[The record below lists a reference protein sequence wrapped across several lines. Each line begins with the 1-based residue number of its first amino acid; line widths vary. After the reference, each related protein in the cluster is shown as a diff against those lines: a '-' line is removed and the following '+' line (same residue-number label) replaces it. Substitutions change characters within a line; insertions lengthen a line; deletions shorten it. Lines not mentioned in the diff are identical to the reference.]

1 MLDILAQFDALGLGT
16 LAGSLLFLAGLIWVL
31 VDNRSFEEVS
41 RRHQDAVAPKARPA
55 ITATVTM
62 PADAMAVEAPVD
74 APKGPERDDPAG
86 PGRGA
91 PTRPERG
98 APGRPVR
105 TRRAA

>member
-16 LAGSLLFLAGLIWVL
+16 MAGSLLLLAGFIWVL

-41 RRHQDAVAPKARPA
+41 RRHREAVAPKAAAAP
-55 ITATVTM
+55 TAMTGV
-62 PADAMAVEAPVD
+62 PADATAAATPDD
-74 APKGPERDDPAG
+74 ARAPERDDPAG

-98 APGRPVR
+98 APRRPIR